1 MEEDEERWKKMDENG
16 KAGVRWKTMKKME
29 EGGGRWK
36 KMENVGG

>member
-1 MEEDEERWKKMDENG
+1 MEEDEERWKMNENG
-16 KAGVRWKTMKKME
+16 KAGVRWETMKKME